1 MYCVSQTLLPKIVE
15 LWELLHVPLVHRS
28 RFFLAFRGR
37 ETFYYEVHPSH
48 RDWPSANGICKLQ
61 CTRLCNFSKPYR
73 PPWTSLFFP
82 VIGCSCS
89 TMCTLRR
96 DL

>member
-37 ETFYYEVHPSH
+37 ETFYYEVQHPS
-48 RDWPSANGICKLQ
+48 
-61 CTRLCNFSKPYR
+61 
-73 PPWTSLFFP
+73 
-82 VIGCSCS
+82 
-89 TMCTLRR
+89 
-96 DL
+96 